1 MASSLFK
8 AFSLDKIIS
17 GGKSVTS
24 FVNKAIPIYKQSMP
38 IVQNVRSAWNTVS
51 SVRKAARDEVIKD
64 IKAFERPVSHF
75 KKKSVSDARGKLD
88 IDGLTFFQ

>member
-1 MASSLFK
+1 MASSIFK
-8 AFSLDKIIS
+8 SFSLDKIIS
-17 GGKSVTS
+17 GGKTAAN

-64 IKAFERPVSHF
+64 IKAFERPVSLF
-75 KKKSVSDARGKLD
+75 KKKAISETRGKID
-88 IDGLTFFQ
+88 TDGLTFFQ